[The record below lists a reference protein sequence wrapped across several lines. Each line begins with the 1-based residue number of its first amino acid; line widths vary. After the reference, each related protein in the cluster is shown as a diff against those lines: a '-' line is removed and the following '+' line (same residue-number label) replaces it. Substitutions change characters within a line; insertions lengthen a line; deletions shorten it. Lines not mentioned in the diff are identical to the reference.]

1 MQMIFGW
8 PAILL
13 SLGFAIAGISIRK
26 PALLVTGAI
35 LILLPAWYLSHYTIV
50 FASLP
55 LFLLAC
61 AHSIARN
68 KSIRAILLFTPVLL
82 SIGVLAVIVLTQ

>member
-1 MQMIFGW
+1 MQIIFGW

-13 SLGFAIAGISIRK
+13 SLGFAIAGLWIRK
-26 PALLVTGAI
+26 QALLVTGAV

-55 LFLLAC
+55 FFLLAS
-61 AHSIARN
+61 AHSISRN
-68 KSIRAILLFTPVLL
+68 KSIRAILLFTPVVI
-82 SIGVLAVIVLTQ
+82 SIGILAVIVLTQ